1 MRKTSILIF
10 AFLFSAAA
18 IFMGLQTIAIAA
30 TGPVISSTMP
40 NDNDVNVS
48 QTSLIGLYF
57 DTPVV
62 PGSGSFYIWQAGASQ
77 AYDEIDVVSDSDKV
91 YCDNTEV
98 MITFHKSIP
107 EDGKT
112 YYVRADAGTF
122 KDESTNENW
131 AGISS
136 STTFNFTMADNQGPQ
151 VVSQNPSHTASGVPT
166 SVKPTLQFDE
176 TIILTGNGG
185 CDVINNTTLQEVSCT
200 MSVSGNTLVLTP
212 SVPLAYSTEYYI
224 IFGGGP
230 VSDTAGNPYTGMT
243 QDDDWTFV
251 TEDDP
256 TPTAT
261 PTPTPTPS
269 PTPSTPTPTPAYSLA
284 DAETRTYT

>member
-1 MRKTSILIF
+1 
-10 AFLFSAAA
+10 
-18 IFMGLQTIAIAA
+18 
-30 TGPVISSTMP
+30 
-40 NDNDVNVS
+40 
-48 QTSLIGLYF
+48 
-57 DTPVV
+57 
-62 PGSGSFYIWQAGASQ
+62 
-77 AYDEIDVVSDSDKV
+77 
-91 YCDNTEV
+91 

-112 YYVRADAGTF
+112 YYVRADSGTF
-122 KDESTNENW
+122 KGESTNENW

-166 SVKPTLQFDE
+166 NVKPTLQFDE

-230 VSDTAGNPYTGMT
+230 VSDTAGNPYTGIT

-256 TPTAT
+256 APTAT
-261 PTPTPTPS
+261 PTPNPTPS
-269 PTPSTPTPTPAYSLA
+269 PTPSPTQKPVPTPKATLQPTTKPAPTPTPKQTQIPAPTPKATMQPTTKPVPSSTPKPTQKPVPTMSFPNGPQPAPTMSGDINEMMEKLKQEES
-284 DAETRTYT
+284 ETNNDIMDLMKKNHG